1 MEWVCVCVCLFVFN
15 FILGGWDY
23 TVKYLHQIVPLPE
36 NILSHRGGDRCPSEK
51 HHPPIGNSYTEI
63 EGDGNKIRK
72 RHLPSGKLTSLLKI
86 AIEIVEIYP
95 LNIAIAIMVLF
106 V

>member
-1 MEWVCVCVCLFVFN
+1 M
-15 FILGGWDY
+15 
-23 TVKYLHQIVPLPE
+23 KYLHQIVPLPE
-36 NILSHRGGDRCPSEK
+36 NILSHRGWDRCPSEK
-51 HHPPIGNSYTEI
+51 HHPPIGNIFSNREI

-95 LNIAIAIMVLF
+95 LNIAVAIIGLF